1 MDKKVINYIPHFK
14 YISEELEKEI
24 SQEKRKKSYM
34 YLMFNC
40 RCNNDDR
47 IGE

>member
-24 SQEKRKKSYM
+24 SQEKQKNLICTLFLILSAIM
-34 YLMFNC
+34 MV
-40 RCNNDDR
+40 
-47 IGE
+47 G

>member
-24 SQEKRKKSYM
+24 SKLESNYM
-34 YLMFNC
+34 PAIHTMM
-40 RCNNDDR
+40 
-47 IGE
+47 IG